1 MAEAKI
7 VGVRTR
13 KDGATFT
20 NLDLSGIPDD
30 SWQIVSFM
38 WSNSAATVSMPAGW
52 TVLFPVETTGTRRN
66 MVFGRKR
73 VAGDPTTA
81 TVTLSASAQIATTTL
96 WGTGNW
102 ESRVIGSSRV
112 RSTVGTAG
120 SRTQNIA
127 PSLAAPAKS
136 LVIAITN
143 EATNAR
149 TLADEIS
156 AVSPSSWARYSYLGQ
171 PDTTANNIETT
182 GIYWNAFQNAGASG
196 DVAFTY
202 TSAQDNNG
210 WAAQIAIPGDF
221 VIAPG
226 APAGTL
232 NFTSNI
238 WADQVSMTLVGKT
251 TGAQEVELLVNGQT
265 FTATPDS
272 AGYFRVV
279 GTGLSPSSTYIW
291 ELRVDNVLRDS
302 DTLVTLPGWN
312 NSDINGMTFAW
323 GSCFDAYTSAVFGLI
338 NARQPRFIAELG
350 DWGYQ
355 YITGGANGNTSPTD
369 VATVRAHRE
378 PVLAAAAPQGLF
390 TKYPTSYTYS
400 DCDGGGSNAD
410 STVGGLATGAVQA
423 AYRQQFAHPTLTL
436 TNTGFRYWR
445 IGRVL
450 FIHTDETTAASARG
464 SADNSSKTKL
474 GAEQKTAFKDLI
486 TTASQQGW
494 AVVWFGDGPWAVP
507 ASVGT
512 HNDWSAYNTE
522 RTELGNYIQ
531 ASGVK
536 LVRLHGDTHALF
548 ADDGTNNPWGGF
560 PYASAAP
567 LHTTANP
574 YNRPVS
580 NGSWPTAQTGS
591 SRQYG
596 IGEFT
601 DVNGNLTLT
610 IHGYSSTNAAP
621 TEVERFN
628 MVMNLAE
635 SDASSQPWAKLYI
648 GDMEASKLYIGDTQV
663 WP

>member
-13 KDGATFT
+13 KDGASFT
-20 NLDLSGIPDD
+20 LDVSGIPDD

-38 WSNSAATVSMPAGW
+38 WSNAAATVSMPAGW
-52 TVLFPVETTGTRRN
+52 TVLFPMETTGTRRN
-66 MVFGRKR
+66 IVFGRKR
-73 VAGDPTTA
+73 VAGDPTSVA
-81 TVTLSASAQIATTTL
+81 VTLSASAQIATTTL

-102 ESRVIGSSRV
+102 ENRVIGTSRV

-127 PSLAAPAKS
+127 PSLNAPAKS
-136 LVIAITN
+136 LAIAITQ
-143 EATNAR
+143 EATNGWVQ
-149 TLADEIS
+149 LDEIS
-156 AVSPSSWARYSYLGQ
+156 SVTPSTWARYSYNAQ
-171 PDTTANNIETT
+171 PTSAASNIETQ
-182 GIYWNAFQNAGASG
+182 GIYWNAFQTTQATG

-202 TSAQDNNG
+202 RSAQDNNG

-226 APAGTL
+226 AAPGAL

-238 WADQVSMTLVGKT
+238 WADQVSMTLAGKT
-251 TGAQEVELLVNGQT
+251 TGAAEVGLVVNGQT
-265 FTATPDS
+265 FTAAPDA
-272 AGYFRVV
+272 AGYFQVT

-291 ELRVDNVLRDS
+291 DLLVDGVSRDS
-302 DTLVTLPGWN
+302 NTVTTLPGWDN
-312 NSDINGMTFAW
+312 NDINGLTFAW

-378 PVLAAAAPQGLF
+378 PVLAAAAPRSLF

-410 STVGGLATGAVQA
+410 STTGGIATGAVQA
-423 AYRQQFAHPTLTL
+423 AYRQQFAHPPLPL
-436 TNTGFRYWR
+436 PETGFRSWR

-450 FIHTDETTAASARG
+450 FVHTDETTAASARG
-464 SADNSSKTKL
+464 AADNAQKTKL
-474 GAEQKTAFKDLI
+474 GSNQKSMFKQMIDTAQEQN
-486 TTASQQGW
+486 W
-494 AVVWFGDGPWAVP
+494 AVVWFGDGPWATP
-507 ASVGT
+507 PSVGT

-522 RTELGNYIQ
+522 RVELGNYIQ
-531 ASGVK
+531 NSGVK
-536 LVRLHGDTHALF
+536 LVRLHGDTHSLF
-548 ADDGTNNPWGGF
+548 ADDGTNNPYGGF

-567 LHTTANP
+567 LHTTANV
-574 YNRPVS
+574 YGRPVTH
-580 NGSWPTAQTGS
+580 GSWPTAQTHS

-596 IGEFT
+596 IGEFS
-601 DVNGNLTLT
+601 DVDGNLTLT
-610 IHGYSSTNAAP
+610 IRGYSSTNALP

-635 SDASSQPWAKLYI
+635 GSASSQPWASLYI
-648 GDMEASKLYIGDTQV
+648 GDMQASKMYLGDLQV